1 MFTWKLMTQDEQGS
15 WSVYRTLAGSYAL
28 DEAIEFAVA
37 HALRSN
43 RRVSVLSCD
52 ELQVSTVA
60 TITRQGY
67 VTLMR
72 VSAA

>member
-15 WSVYRTLAGSYAL
+15 WSVYRTLAASYAL
-28 DEAIEFAVA
+28 DEVIDFAQAYVW
-37 HALRSN
+37 RSN

-60 TITRQGY
+60 AINRSGI